1 MRKWGLS
8 VKVSVKLHAGL
19 AGRGGD
25 PKRDR
30 VVDIENGWTV
40 GSVLAALDVS
50 LSSARA
56 IFLNA
61 KHASVDS
68 PVTEGDTLDV
78 FPAIG
83 GG

>member
-1 MRKWGLS
+1 VP

-19 AGRGGD
+19 AGREPNPD
-25 PKRDR
+25 RNR
-30 VVDIENGWTV
+30 VVDIEDGGTV
-40 GSVLAALDVS
+40 ANVLAALDVS
-50 LSSARA
+50 PSSARA

-68 PVTEGDTLDV
+68 RVAEGDMLDI